1 MPTIYTHPEDDSE
14 EVMTSYK
21 SLKELEMYDLLIETN
36 TYKEWFKEHKV
47 YRDDYDSSLSL
58 EEFWNDMG
66 MSETWEERKQQQKQ
80 SALYEEKLIWFM
92 PQYGGWCVTPEN
104 REKIFNYKAE

>member
-21 SLKELEMYDLLIETN
+21 SLKELEMYGLLIETN

-58 EEFWNDMG
+58 E
-66 MSETWEERKQQQKQ
+66 Q
-80 SALYEEKLIWFM
+80 SALCEEKLIWFM